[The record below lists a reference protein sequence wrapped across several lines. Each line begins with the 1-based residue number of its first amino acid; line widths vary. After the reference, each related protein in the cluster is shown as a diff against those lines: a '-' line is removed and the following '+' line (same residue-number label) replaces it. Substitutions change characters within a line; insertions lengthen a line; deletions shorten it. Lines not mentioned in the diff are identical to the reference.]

1 MQQCALPR
9 NLLAIVVIMLVL
21 GTRVDAGQKPSL
33 GYWGLFQNQ
42 KEYRV
47 AIDERVRHNGKIS
60 ASVESTV
67 RETHEF
73 CNFMQ
78 IFNAEKF
85 RGKRIRFSGF
95 VKTSKVTKWAGLW
108 MRVDGELASPA
119 LAFDNMEQRPIK
131 GTTGWTACSVVLDVP
146 AGAVDIALGLILGGT
161 GKAWVSDMK
170 FEIVSTRVPV
180 TGAWYNKRKS
190 APSAEKNPFDKT
202 RWGYAPMNLDL
213 LTPEGITPL
222 LH

>member
-1 MQQCALPR
+1 MNSRALPW
-9 NLLAIVVIMLVL
+9 NLLAVVLMFVMSGL
-21 GTRVDAGQKPSL
+21 RAEAGEKPSL
-33 GYWGLFQNQ
+33 GYWGLYQNQ
-42 KEYRV
+42 KEYKV
-47 AIDERVRHNGKIS
+47 AIDERVRHSGTIS

-85 RGKRIRFSGF
+85 RGKRIRFSGY

-108 MRVDGELASPA
+108 MRVDGEQASPA
-119 LAFDNMEQRPIK
+119 LAFDNMEKRPIK
-131 GTTGWTACSVVLDVP
+131 GTTGWKACSVVLDVP

-161 GKAWVSDMK
+161 GKAWISDMK
-170 FEIVSTRVPV
+170 FEIVNARVPV
-180 TGAWYNKRKS
+180 TGAWYDKRKT

-202 RWGYAPMNLDL
+202 RWGFAPMNLDL
-213 LTPEGITPL
+213 HTPEGITPL
-222 LH
+222 MH